1 MSFPNIMRSFFSL
14 QFILCFIQCF
24 VCPLFLSA
32 QETIN
37 VSPRQE
43 LTSEQIQKLR
53 KDLQDKLKA
62 LDAYSKRH
70 NISLPQTEETQT
82 QETQTVP
89 SLQQI
94 NPALNNETLN
104 SKSAVSQ
111 KQTVAD
117 KNNLPPPAS
126 NDPVSQ
132 PTVKSNASQTQ
143 TPKKTQTQTQVKPQI
158 KKQPEQK
165 KEKTV
170 SEKNPK
176 EMKFKY
182 VLYQKRK
189 YISLEDISKF
199 YGTRLMLTKKVAV
212 ITDSNGHNAM
222 FNFNLREGT
231 LCGVKTY
238 FLYPPYVKDNR
249 IYISELDLLKVIDP
263 VFRSKQQAK
272 IGMKTIVID
281 AGHGGKD
288 PGALSGAYV
297 EKNINLQIAARL
309 KKTLEKFGFRVIMTR
324 SSDVFLELKERTDL
338 VAKYKPDLFISIHS
352 NASPSS
358 SDKRGIET
366 YCVTPLGASSTSS
379 STIETVNHES
389 NAYEQNSTRLAHEI
403 HKAVLSAT
411 DAVDCGVRNS
421 RFYVITH
428 SPCPAILLEVGYIT
442 NAKEASAL
450 TTAKYQEQIVQGILN
465 GLAKYGAFL
474 K

>member
-1 MSFPNIMRSFFSL
+1 MRSLFSL
-14 QFILCFIQCF
+14 QFILCLIQCF

-32 QETIN
+32 QETTN
-37 VSPRQE
+37 VSLQQE
-43 LTSEQIQKLR
+43 LTSEQIQQLR

-70 NISLPQTEETQT
+70 NIPSPQTEETQT
-82 QETQTVP
+82 QETKTVP
-89 SLQQI
+89 SLQQT
-94 NPALNNETLN
+94 NSTSDNETLN
-104 SKSAVSQ
+104 SESSVSPT
-111 KQTVAD
+111 QTAAD

-132 PTVKSNASQTQ
+132 PTVKNNASQTQ
-143 TPKKTQTQTQVKPQI
+143 TPKTTQVQPQV

-176 EMKFKY
+176 DMKFQY

-199 YGTRLMLTKKVAV
+199 YGTRLVFTKKVAV

-238 FLYPPYVKDNR
+238 FLYPPYVKDNK

-288 PGALSGAYV
+288 PGALYGVYV

-358 SDKRGIET
+358 PDKRGIET

-442 NAKEASAL
+442 NAKEASVLA
-450 TTAKYQEQIVQGILN
+450 TAKYQEQIVQGILN